1 MGTLTNRVDGCT
13 RVRRL
18 SSSTPRD
25 VSAHAVECS
34 NPWTDP
40 GNVQDKGS
48 VNSEDERARSIYQ
61 YICASL
67 LKIENI
73 MTELIMRMRCLHCV
87 VNQVMESFVDY
98 RSPGKCDTIPEKKK
112 KEQDLRSS
120 KKTTQ
125 DSHRSMHIAAFPV
138 PSLHSPQGDISSQ
151 TSGVESLAVQ
161 EVLLSAQSSA
171 RCRRVADVLYPP
183 PLLLET

>member
-1 MGTLTNRVDGCT
+1 MEISLNGLVHVGTKTLMGSARDPNTCTLSTWTVVSIHLLPDN
-13 RVRRL
+13 L
-18 SSSTPRD
+18 SD
-25 VSAHAVECS
+25 VPCGHANWC
-34 NPWTDP
+34 WHM
-40 GNVQDKGS
+40 GRILQ
-48 VNSEDERARSIYQ
+48 
-61 YICASL
+61 
-67 LKIENI
+67 
-73 MTELIMRMRCLHCV
+73 
-87 VNQVMESFVDY
+87 NQVMESFVDY
-98 RSPGKCDTIPEKKK
+98 RSPGKCDTISEKKK

-125 DSHRSMHIAAFPV
+125 NSHRSMHIAAFPV